1 MKLYDETQNRPDS
14 GAQFPDA
21 DGFFYSGP
29 SPDVWA
35 GYLKNQLRH
44 TLAPLPQERDGRLA
58 ALRKA
63 QQSPDWQWNASRQE
77 HLEDDQ
83 YLSSRV
89 ALGVGW
95 RLGWGQF
102 VISN

>member
-35 GYLKNQLRH
+35 GYLKNQLRR

-58 ALRKA
+58 EIGRA
-63 QQSPDWQWNASRQE
+63 
-77 HLEDDQ
+77 H
-83 YLSSRV
+83 V
-89 ALGVGW
+89 
-95 RLGWGQF
+95 
-102 VISN
+102 